1 MSELLTYKGYYGT
14 VHYSAEDEVFY
25 GKVHA
30 INDLVNF
37 EGSSVDELKSAFQES
52 VDDYLQT
59 CEELGKKPNKT
70 FKGSFNVRISP
81 ELHQRAA
88 VYAQENSIS
97 LNELIKR
104 AIARLV
110 GGNEDLGDGSLA

>member
-1 MSELLTYKGYYGT
+1 MSELLTYKGYFGT

-37 EGSSVDELKSAFQES
+37 EGSSVDELKSSFHES
-52 VDDYLQT
+52 VDDYLHT
-59 CEELGKKPNKT
+59 CKELGKKPDKT

-81 ELHQRAA
+81 ELHRQAA
-88 VYAQENSIS
+88 IYAHDHSIS

-110 GGNEDLGDGSLA
+110 GENKDVGDGSLT